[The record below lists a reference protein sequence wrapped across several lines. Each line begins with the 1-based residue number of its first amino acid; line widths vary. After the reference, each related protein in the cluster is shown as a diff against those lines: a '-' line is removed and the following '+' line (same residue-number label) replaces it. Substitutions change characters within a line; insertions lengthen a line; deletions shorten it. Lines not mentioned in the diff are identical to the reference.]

1 MRAGLSL
8 SQWRRPGQDLWNWR
22 QFPRPRHLSKL
33 PLRVQEHSSGLRILV
48 VQSLSHIHL
57 FATPWTA
64 ARQAS
69 LSFTISWNLLKF
81 TSFES
86 MMLSNHHL
94 ILCRN
99 LLKFT
104 SFESMMLSNH
114 LILCR
119 NLLKFTSFESMML
132 SNHLILCRHFFLLP
146 SIFPI
151 IKVLSKESAL
161 CIRPSWVL
169 TPVVQPWTDCLN
181 SVWLSFR
188 NCRKGVLITPSSEL
202 LEEINDVIFIKQC
215 LAHSRWSLNT
225 SYCHHS
231 IIKMDVKE

>member
-86 MMLSNHHL
+86 MMLSNH
-94 ILCRN
+94 
-99 LLKFT
+99 
-104 SFESMMLSNH
+104 

-146 SIFPI
+146 SIFPS

-181 SVWLSFR
+181 SVWLGFR

>member
-8 SQWRRPGQDLWNWR
+8 SQRRRPWQDLWNWR

-86 MMLSNHHL
+86 MMLSNISSSAGICSNSCPL
-94 ILCRN
+94 SQWCCLTISSSAGICSNSCPLSQWCY
-99 LLKFT
+99 LTISSSAVTFSSCPQ
-104 SFESMMLSNH
+104 SFPAS
-114 LILCR
+114 R
-119 NLLKFTSFESMML
+119 SFPMSQLFASDQAE
-132 SNHLILCRHFFLLP
+132 F
-146 SIFPI
+146 
-151 IKVLSKESAL
+151 
-161 CIRPSWVL
+161 
-169 TPVVQPWTDCLN
+169 
-181 SVWLSFR
+181 
-188 NCRKGVLITPSSEL
+188 
-202 LEEINDVIFIKQC
+202 
-215 LAHSRWSLNT
+215 
-225 SYCHHS
+225 
-231 IIKMDVKE
+231 